1 MIIEPVPATTRSHR
15 RRVAR
20 LAGTVAPVALLAVI
34 VGAGVLGG
42 SETPRTAT
50 DLPGASAPRPGSTD
64 DAPGSTGDALSPAS
78 PRGTSPAVPAG
89 RSVEDD
95 GSTRF
100 PTVAAGL
107 RGHTVVEALA
117 LRDIDPLGRLL
128 AVAGYLGVLDPPAGC
143 QGGLLGPFGPA
154 CERVGVLAQAPWS
167 FSGAAVFAGLGPHLH
182 PRFPVG
188 ISLPAGIAR
197 TTAAARGDP
206 IPVVVIGSFEAAPD
220 DCGQGANPCD
230 ARFLADGIAWADG
243 ATFDAVPM
251 LDAGLDSLPTGW
263 VLRNERVAEVAAI
276 GWAGTILA
284 VSLVRPATVPSLD
297 PAAGAALAAVAP
309 PAGLVWYVRGLETGY
324 DAVGYPFGHAA
335 PRLTWVVVDD
345 VTGAVLARSANSQ
358 PAS

>member
-1 MIIEPVPATTRSHR
+1 MIIEPVPTAPRTR
-15 RRVAR
+15 RRR
-20 LAGTVAPVALLAVI
+20 LAHVAALFAPVALLAGI
-34 VGAGVLGG
+34 VGGGLLGG
-42 SETPRTAT
+42 AVTPARPGDVTGAT
-50 DLPGASAPRPGSTD
+50 PGAGRGAAGDLPAADPAPTTTTR
-64 DAPGSTGDALSPAS
+64 L
-78 PRGTSPAVPAG
+78 PAG
-89 RSVEDD
+89 RTVETD

-107 RGHTVVEALA
+107 GVHTVVEALA